1 MDKRRG
7 QRVDVEAARVDR
19 EEKAQPSEREEVALA
34 LKKHKKTHLS
44 YLASTDWM
52 FSNPHFQE
60 YREHMDS
67 YL

>member
-7 QRVDVEAARVDR
+7 QRMEAEAARGER
-19 EEKAQPSEREEVALA
+19 EEKPQAGEREEVALA

-52 FSNPHFQE
+52 FSNPHFEE
-60 YREHMDS
+60 YRDHTES